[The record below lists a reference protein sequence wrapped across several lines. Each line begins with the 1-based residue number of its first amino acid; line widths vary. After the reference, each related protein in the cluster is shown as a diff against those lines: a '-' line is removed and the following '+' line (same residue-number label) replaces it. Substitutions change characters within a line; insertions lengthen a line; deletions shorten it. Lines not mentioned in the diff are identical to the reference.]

1 MIFDA
6 HFEIRILIIQK
17 LLKKLKTHSIAFL
30 MLSKSRFIEDLQ
42 AIIGQMYGKIVSIDV
57 VLTTCCP

>member
-1 MIFDA
+1 MILDA
-6 HFEIRILIIQK
+6 HFQIRVFIIQK

-30 MLSKSRFIEDLQ
+30 MLSKSRLIEDLQ
-42 AIIGQMYGKIVSIDV
+42 AIIGQMYGKVVRIDV